1 MLDNI
6 VMCKLYRPGSV
17 AYVSRSGGL
26 SNELNNMISRNTDG
40 VYEGVAIGGDRY
52 PGSRFL
58 DHILRYNDNPSVHM
72 LVLLGEVGGIDEY
85 QICDALKSGRITKPL
100 VAWCIGTCA
109 SKFTFEV
116 QFGHA
121 GALAKADMETSM
133 AKNAALKEAGAH
145 VPENFFEF
153 GNMLNTIYTG
163 LVDSGSLV
171 PAPEVE
177 APKIPMDYQWAKRLG
192 LVRKPAAFIS
202 SISDD
207 RGDELKYGGMPISEV
222 FGKDLGVG
230 GVLGLLWFRRHLPLH
245 VTKFIEMIL
254 MVTADHGPAVSGA
267 HNTIVSARAGKD
279 LVSSLCSGLLTIGPR
294 FGGALDDAAKM
305 FTAASDKGL
314 DAETFVKDMR
324 KQNKL
329 IMGIGHKI
337 KSLANPDKR
346 VEIIKNYALEHFDD
360 NSVLLFALAVEQ
372 VTTKKKANLILN
384 VDGCI
389 AVCFVD
395 MLRGCGAF
403 TTSEADEQIENGC
416 LNGLFVL
423 GRSIGFIGHF
433 LDQKRLK
440 QGLYRHPWDDI
451 SYLTEYEN

>member
-1 MLDNI
+1 
-6 VMCKLYRPGSV
+6 
-17 AYVSRSGGL
+17 
-26 SNELNNMISRNTDG
+26 
-40 VYEGVAIGGDRY
+40 
-52 PGSRFL
+52 
-58 DHILRYNDNPSVHM
+58 
-72 LVLLGEVGGIDEY
+72 
-85 QICDALKSGRITKPL
+85 
-100 VAWCIGTCA
+100 
-109 SKFTFEV
+109 
-116 QFGHA
+116 
-121 GALAKADMETSM
+121 
-133 AKNAALKEAGAH
+133 LKEAGAH

-360 NSVLLFALAVEQ
+360 NFVLLFALAVEQ

>member
-1 MLDNI
+1 MLDNV
-6 VMCKLYRPGSV
+6 VMSKLYRPGSV

-26 SNELNNMISRNTDG
+26 SNELNNMISRNSDG

-58 DHILRYNDNPSVHM
+58 DHLLRYNDNPDVHM
-72 LVLLGEVGGIDEY
+72 LVLLGEVGGVDEY
-85 QICDALKSGRITKPL
+85 QICDALKSTRITKPL

-109 SKFTFEV
+109 SIFPFEV

-121 GALAKADMETSM
+121 GALARGNLETAV
-133 AKNAALKEAGAH
+133 AKNAALKEVGAI
-145 VPENFFEF
+145 VPQNFFEL
-153 GNMLNTIYTG
+153 GNTIKEVYES
-163 LVDSGSLV
+163 LVNAGTLV
-171 PAPEVE
+171 PAPEPE
-177 APKIPMDYQWAKRLG
+177 PPKIPMDYSWAKRLG
-192 LVRKPAAFIS
+192 LVRKPAQFIS

-207 RGDELKYGGMPISEV
+207 RGEELTYCGMPISEI
-222 FGKDLGVG
+222 FEKDLGIG
-230 GVLGLLWFRRHLPLH
+230 GVVSLLWFRRQLPDYAA
-245 VTKFIEMIL
+245 KFIEMIL

-267 HNTIVSARAGKD
+267 HNTIVAARAGKD
-279 LVSSLCSGLLTIGPR
+279 LVSSLASGLLTIGPR
-294 FGGALDDAAKM
+294 FGGALDEAAAM
-305 FTAASDKGL
+305 FTEASDAGA
-314 DAETFVKDMR
+314 DAEQFVADKR
-324 KQNKL
+324 KANIL

-337 KSLANPDKR
+337 KSLTNPDMR
-346 VEIIKNYALEHFDD
+346 VEIIKKFALEHFQD
-360 NSVLLFALAVEQ
+360 NTVLKFALAVEQ

-395 MLRGCGAF
+395 LLRGCGAF
-403 TTSEADEQIENGC
+403 SNEEADSMVQNGC

-440 QGLYRHPWDDI
+440 QGLYRHPTDDI
-451 SYLTEYEN
+451 SYLDASM